1 MIGTLPLA
9 TLFDAADRAERI
21 GVGGDEVLVAAGIIG
36 REAYLRRLAAWLGL
50 QFAALDGEDD
60 RPGDLIPPP
69 QALAAGFV
77 ALRRTPSGLLI
88 AAAPQGRRIRD
99 LVQLAR
105 TLPATGNTLHLTS
118 PERLEAYVLR
128 HAGRRLAE
136 AAAFD
141 LKRRAPD
148 LSAAVRRGRRHLPAA
163 IGGGIILAALLA
175 AGAAGAV
182 TQIVLSFVFLGWIAL
197 RVLALMHADNARPP
211 RLTCPDSDLP
221 RYTIVVPL
229 YREAPMVAPLLAA
242 LGALDYPREKLD
254 ILLVIEADDA
264 ETRAA
269 IEKAGA
275 APHVRVVVSPA
286 PGPRTKPKALNAAL
300 AFARGEHLVVYD
312 AEDRPEPG
320 QLRHAVAAFREGGP
334 ALACVQ
340 ARLAIENARDGW
352 LTRLFAGEYAGQF
365 DVLLPMVTAHHL
377 PLPLGGTSNHF
388 RADVLRRVGG
398 WDAFNVTEDADLGIR
413 LARFGWQTGLI
424 ASTTWEEAPRRLP
437 AWLRQRT
444 RWFKGWMQT
453 WLVHMRRPRRL
464 LGELGLTGFLAFQLM
479 IGGSVLSALVH
490 PLFVLVLALHAAEG
504 FATAS
509 GGVGVL
515 LAGLTVATLTFGYL
529 TSAALALA
537 GLGRRRLL
545 SIGWVA
551 ATMPVYWLLLSAAA
565 WRAAWQLAVDPFH
578 WEKTEHGLALTSV
591 RQAGAPEDER
601 KRDGRRIGGDV
612 LAGKAG

>member
-9 TLFDAADRAERI
+9 TLFDAAARAERI
-21 GVGGDEVLVAAGIIG
+21 GVGGDEALVGAGIIG
-36 REAYLRRLAAWLGL
+36 RDAYMRRLAAWLGL
-50 QFAALDGEDD
+50 HFAALDGADD
-60 RPGDLIPPP
+60 RPDDLAPRP

-77 ALRRTPSGLLI
+77 AIRRTPSGLLI

-99 LVQLAR
+99 LVRLAR
-105 TLPATGNTLHLTS
+105 ALPATGTTLCLTS
-118 PERLEAYVLR
+118 PARLEAYVLR
-128 HAGRRLAE
+128 RAGRRLAE

-148 LSAAVRRGRRHLPAA
+148 LSAAVRRRRRYLPAA
-163 IGGGIILAALLA
+163 IGGGIILAALTA
-175 AGAAGAV
+175 AGVAEAV
-182 TQIVLSFVFLGWIAL
+182 VQILLSFVFLGWIAL
-197 RVLALMHADNARPP
+197 RGVALMHPDDARAP
-211 RLTCPDSDLP
+211 RLACPDCDLP

-229 YREAPMVAPLLAA
+229 YHEAAMVAPLLGA
-242 LGALDYPREKLD
+242 LGALDYPPEKLD
-254 ILLVIEADDA
+254 ILLAVEADDD
-264 ETRAA
+264 ETLAA
-269 IEKAGA
+269 IEAAGA
-275 APHVRVVVSPA
+275 PPHVRVVVSPA

-300 AFARGEHLVVYD
+300 PFARGEHLVVYD

-320 QLRHAVAAFREGGP
+320 QLRQAVAAFRKGGP

-340 ARLAIENARDGW
+340 ARLAIDNARDGW

-365 DVLLPMVTAHHL
+365 DVLLPMVSAHRL
-377 PLPLGGTSNHF
+377 PVPLGGTSNHF
-388 RADVLRRVGG
+388 RADVLRRIGG

-437 AWLRQRT
+437 AWLKQRT

-453 WLVHMRRPRRL
+453 WLVHMRQPRRL

-490 PLFVLVLALHAAEG
+490 PLFVLVLALQAARG
-504 FATAS
+504 GAAAS
-509 GGVGVL
+509 DAIGVVL
-515 LAGLTVATLTFGYL
+515 TGLAVATLTFGYL
-529 TSAALALA
+529 TSAALVLA
-537 GLGRRRLL
+537 GLARRRLL

-565 WRAAWQLAVDPFH
+565 WRAAWQLAVDPFR
-578 WEKTEHGLALTSV
+578 WEKTEHGFALTSV
-591 RQAGAPEDER
+591 RTKPAPQEAR
-601 KRDGRRIGGDV
+601 TRDKRRIGDDA
-612 LAGKAG
+612 LAQKAG